1 MNPMQPNPPRSWT
14 EERQLKDV
22 AWLAK
27 LLGVSKSWVY
37 QQVEAGKLPV
47 VRIGAL
53 VRFDKRAIERWLD
66 AEAMKSR

>member
-1 MNPMQPNPPRSWT
+1 MSETMKKPLTWT
-14 EERQLKDV
+14 EERELKDV

-37 QQVEAGKLPV
+37 QAVEAGRIPT

-53 VRFDKRAIERWLD
+53 VRFDRRAIEEWMQR
-66 AEAMKSR
+66 AVRRSAT

>member
-1 MNPMQPNPPRSWT
+1 MNTMQSNPPRSWS

-22 AWLAK
+22 GWLAK

-53 VRFDKRAIERWLD
+53 VRFDRRAIERWMD
-66 AEAMKSR
+66 SEARKPR

>member
-1 MNPMQPNPPRSWT
+1 MSESTRPYSWT
-14 EERQLKDV
+14 AERTLKDV
-22 AWLAK
+22 AWLAA

-53 VRFDKRAIERWLD
+53 VRFDKRTIQTWLD
-66 AEAMKSR
+66 SGAKLGR